1 MAGADILA
9 RSMATFSGMA
19 DVSGCRSTF
28 TQRVVA
34 SLRPGVIDRAL
45 DQGCPTTSRID
56 RGNSES
62 TATDQ
67 WGTEMFRRILVALDD
82 SDAARSAF
90 VFVTDWV
97 RQLDA
102 EVWFIVLTEESS
114 RRRCEVVSDVR
125 LCGRLPSNT
134 FTVSGATRRARN
146 FQLAS
151 GIADAARAYRADL
164 IVLGLDPRRMT
175 RQRFTKGVR
184 ELLTGATDLP
194 VMAPQKPK
202 PTRAPASRKSQTQ
215 PQAPI
220 ALGPVRDSAVTE
232 RALVPA

>member
-1 MAGADILA
+1 VL
-9 RSMATFSGMA
+9 
-19 DVSGCRSTF
+19 
-28 TQRVVA
+28 
-34 SLRPGVIDRAL
+34 
-45 DQGCPTTSRID
+45 
-56 RGNSES
+56 
-62 TATDQ
+62 
-67 WGTEMFRRILVALDD
+67 RRILVVLDD

-102 EVWFIVLTEESS
+102 EVWFIVLTDESS
-114 RRRCEVVSDVR
+114 RRKCEVVSDVR
-125 LCGRLPSNT
+125 DCGRLPSNS
-134 FTVSGATRRARN
+134 FMVSGATRRARN

-194 VMAPQKPK
+194 VLMAPLKPR
-202 PTRAPASRKSQTQ
+202 PTRVPDGRKART
-215 PQAPI
+215 PLAPI
-220 ALGPVRDSAVTE
+220 ALGPAKEPAATE
-232 RALVPA
+232 LALVTA